1 MTDSSSDRA
10 DPEVAQMA
18 GELFQAK
25 IDAARSPQTMTHL
38 LQIGSFRM
46 EIVPDRDIDIQKLFK
61 DTIADLHEKF
71 GEEVLKINMAD
82 MMQAQQK
89 ATGNMHG

>member
-1 MTDSSSDRA
+1 MTDSSSNGES
-10 DPEVAQMA
+10 PEVAAMA

-38 LQIGSFRM
+38 LQLGSFRM
-46 EIVPDRDIDIQKLFK
+46 EIVPDRNIDIEQVFK

-71 GEEVLKINMAD
+71 GSDVLKINMSD
-82 MMQAQQK
+82 IIKQQPP
-89 ATGNMHG
+89 TGGMHG

>member
-1 MTDSSSDRA
+1 MTDSSSNGES
-10 DPEVAQMA
+10 PEVAAMA

-38 LQIGSFRM
+38 LQLGSFRM
-46 EIVPDRDIDIQKLFK
+46 EIVPDRSIDIEQVFK

-71 GEEVLKINMAD
+71 GSDVLKINMTD
-82 MMQAQQK
+82 IIKQQPP
-89 ATGNMHG
+89 TGGMHG